1 MASLHLEG
9 MRHLLALAAL
19 ALLAAA
25 PARADEVIKTG
36 TDAAPPAAEAPI
48 ESTTAPSDDAHA
60 QAIGEWG
67 RRVMSGEPAPDEE
80 RQAKARSGCTSAADR
95 KPHGEVWG
103 SVGTGGYRGVGGVVT
118 QPIGDCGQVTI
129 AVSHEEG
136 RGWRRR

>member
-1 MASLHLEG
+1 

-36 TDAAPPAAEAPI
+36 TDAPPPVAEATPA
-48 ESTTAPSDDAHA
+48 STPGPADDAHA
-60 QAIGEWG
+60 KAIGEWG
-67 RRVMSGEPAPDEE
+67 RRVMSGEPAPEE
-80 RQAKARSGCTSAADR
+80 ARQAKAGCTPAADR

-136 RGWRRR
+136 RAWRRR